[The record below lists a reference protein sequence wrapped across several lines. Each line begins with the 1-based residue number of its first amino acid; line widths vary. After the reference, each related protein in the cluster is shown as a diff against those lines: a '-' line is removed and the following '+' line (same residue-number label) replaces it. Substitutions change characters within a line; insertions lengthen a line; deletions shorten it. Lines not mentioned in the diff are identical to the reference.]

1 MLDGP
6 ANTFFLYFKTLLV
19 ACKSHVLSRQKSVL
33 QTHTESFAKIVHYH
47 EYTCM
52 QMFTE
57 TNKKLMRI
65 INVLTI

>member
-1 MLDGP
+1 M
-6 ANTFFLYFKTLLV
+6 LV

-33 QTHTESFAKIVHYH
+33 QTHTESFVKIIHYH

-57 TNKKLMRI
+57 TNKK
-65 INVLTI
+65 INAIYECFDNLVGSQSKARMTYL